1 MKKSQAAQAND
12 SFLHEFQLEGK
23 ANAKIALGDWE
34 KALNELSKIRVDEAS
49 SALKAT
55 DPEDWP
61 TVRMA
66 TYCHDCR
73 LVVAPELKTFGKRTR
88 PVCGMCGSKKI
99 STGREEALKAYYH
112 LDEETEEKNRK
123 AAEARPKRE
132 WKPKQ
137 RTGRGG
143 RSSSRGGRNRRR
155 RSGGSKPQ

>member
-23 ANAKIALGDWE
+23 ASGKIALGDWE
-34 KALNELSKIRVDEAS
+34 KALDELTKIRVNEAS
-49 SALKAT
+49 EALKAT
-55 DPEDWP
+55 DPGDWP

-88 PVCGMCGSKKI
+88 PVCGLCGSKKI
-99 STGREEALKAYYH
+99 SSGREEALKDFYH
-112 LDEETEEKNRK
+112 LDEETEAKNRA

-132 WKPKQ
+132 WKPKA
-137 RTGRGG
+137 RHGG
-143 RSSSRGGRNRRR
+143 KGGGGNRRR
-155 RSGGSKPQ
+155 RNRRPRKKE